1 MGVFIIIIFLKLL
14 LNHLGKYYHG
24 NHFFCRRGWKVF
36 SLLGPFWP
44 LPSFHSSL
52 FSFSLLPFHSPLSAP
67 VSYLLLPLL
76 SPAVPLF
83 PPLSVSPSSILPISD
98 SPFSLSLSLNALTL
112 SLPSGESRNFQL
124 NNFNSHKLQ
133 D

>member
-24 NHFFCRRGWKVF
+24 NYFFCRRGWKVF
-36 SLLGPFWP
+36 SLLGLLW
-44 LPSFHSSL
+44 LLSSFHSSL

-98 SPFSLSLSLNALTL
+98 SPFSLSLSLSALTL

>member
-1 MGVFIIIIFLKLL
+1 MFIIIIIIFKLL

-24 NHFFCRRGWKVF
+24 NHFSFFFGEDGMSSHYLVFFGPFPPFILPSLLSPFFPSTLLSLLLSPISSYLF
-36 SLLGPFWP
+36 SLLQF
-44 LPSFHSSL
+44 
-52 FSFSLLPFHSPLSAP
+52 
-67 VSYLLLPLL
+67 
-76 SPAVPLF
+76 
-83 PPLSVSPSSILPISD
+83 SVSPSSILPISD
-98 SPFSLSLSLNALTL
+98 SPFSLSLSLSALTL